1 MAFIKNETPKIMTEE
16 QIKQNAW
23 NDFGR
28 YTPCDEN
35 EWIDGY
41 VVGAH
46 ETNRGT

>member
-1 MAFIKNETPKIMTEE
+1 MTEE

-41 VVGAH
+41 VLGD
-46 ETNRGT
+46 R